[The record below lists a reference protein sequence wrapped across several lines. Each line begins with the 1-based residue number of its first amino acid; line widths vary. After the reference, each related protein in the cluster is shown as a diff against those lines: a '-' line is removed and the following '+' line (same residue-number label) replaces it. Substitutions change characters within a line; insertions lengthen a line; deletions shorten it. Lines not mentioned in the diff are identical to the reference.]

1 MKLEAILRIKDSG
14 VVSVPIS
21 STVLDG
27 VKTMHAKRVG
37 SVTVE
42 SEDGDLIGILTE
54 RDVLRF
60 CAENGGEIRNAPIDR
75 AMTTNLIIGTP
86 DMSLDEAMTLMTE
99 NRFRHLPIMEGQRA
113 CGLVSIGDLVKAR
126 LEDVTVEAKFLRDYI
141 NT

>member
-27 VKTMHAKRVG
+27 VKTMHTRRVG
-37 SVTVE
+37 SVAVE

-60 CAENGGEIRNAPIDR
+60 CAENGGEIRNTPIDR

-113 CGLVSIGDLVKAR
+113 YGLVSIGDLVKAR
-126 LEDVTVEAKFLRDYI
+126 LEDITVEAKFLRDYI